1 VDTGT
6 TGLKKDENSKVIE
19 QDHLFFMKSSVLQFL
34 ERDYETE
41 NLTKRNSKETL
52 KQD

>member
-1 VDTGT
+1 
-6 TGLKKDENSKVIE
+6 
-19 QDHLFFMKSSVLQFL
+19 LQFL

-52 KQD
+52 KQDWVQDPEESVFTDAFKADKGAK